1 MNRDPFNLERFVTAQ
16 SDTFHIALAELQ
28 AGHKQRHWMWFIFPQ
43 LRGLGLSETAKFYG
57 ITDLDEARAYLSH
70 PILAPRLDQVTR
82 AVLTSD
88 AQSLRQIFGS
98 PDDLKIHSSMTLFA
112 VASSQKDS
120 PFRAALESW
129 FSGRMDDRSLAII
142 GEPLRRFAETPEPK
156 RATGTEE

>member
-1 MNRDPFNLERFVTAQ
+1 MTAQ

-28 AGHKQRHWMWFIFPQ
+28 AGHKQSHWMWFIFPQ
-43 LRGLGLSETAKFYG
+43 VRGLGLSETAKFYDV
-57 ITDLDEARAYLSH
+57 TDLDEARAYLSH
-70 PILAPRLDQVTR
+70 PILAPRLDQATR

-98 PDDLKIHSSMTLFA
+98 PDDLKFHSSMTLFA

-120 PFRAALESW
+120 PFRAALDSC

-142 GEPLRRFAETPEPK
+142 GEPFWRFAETSETK